1 MSKIDFSKKTK
12 LEMSNNEGH
21 KKLSLISRQEDKYKN
36 KSFRFKAIY
45 LQRIKKILEKAN
57 EVSDYTVFKE
67 TDIIRGLLAMGEE
80 LSGEK
85 MISYIRKSI

>member
-36 KSFRFKAIY
+36 KSF
-45 LQRIKKILEKAN
+45 IKI
-57 EVSDYTVFKE
+57 
-67 TDIIRGLLAMGEE
+67 
-80 LSGEK
+80 
-85 MISYIRKSI
+85 